1 MNKAAVAATGSTSE
15 IADTILIRR
24 VEVPVIRRQIEH
36 TRLRFFVD
44 NPRVYSI
51 LRADGDEP
59 SQDEIQK
66 RLQDMEHVRDL
77 VLAIRGNGGLTD
89 AIVVRDKTWEVLEGN
104 SRLAAYRHLAT
115 SDPVKW
121 AYMKCVVLPA
131 DIDESLIFALLG
143 QYHIKGKK
151 DWAPFEQAGFL
162 YRRFKV
168 HKLDLATVAAEIGMK
183 LGTAK
188 HLIETYQ
195 FMLDHGQTDT
205 ARWSYFDE
213 YLKSSKIRKV
223 RERFPDFDKLI
234 VDKIDAREIDRA
246 VDVRDRLPI
255 ICTASAKIVKK
266 FAAGGLTFEDAY
278 EDAIEAGGDCEPYKR
293 LNKFRQW
300 IAKAE
305 VEEALD
311 HTQGQTRDK
320 IIFELESLGRRVQAL
335 RGKFRPKP

>member
-1 MNKAAVAATGSTSE
+1 MNKAAVEMANGGE
-15 IADTILIRR
+15 IPDTLLIRR
-24 VEVPVIRRQIEH
+24 VDVPVVRRQIEQS
-36 TRLRFFVD
+36 RLRFFVD

-59 SQDEIQK
+59 SQEEIQEK
-66 RLQDMEHVRDL
+66 LQDMEHVRHLIQD
-77 VLAIRGNGGLTD
+77 IRSNGGLTD
-89 AIVVRDKTWEVLEGN
+89 AVIVRDGTLEVLEGN
-104 SRLAAYRHLAT
+104 SRLAAYRYLAK

-131 DIDESLIFALLG
+131 DIEESLVFALLG

-162 YRRFKV
+162 YRRFKT
-168 HKLDLATVAAEIGMK
+168 HKLDLATVASEIGIGQRK
-183 LGTAK
+183 AK
-188 HLIETYQ
+188 HLIDTYQ

-223 RERFPDFDKLI
+223 RESYPDFDRII
-234 VDKIDAREIDRA
+234 VEKIESREIERA

-255 ICTASAKIVKK
+255 VCSAPPKIVKK
-266 FAAGGLTFEDAY
+266 FASGETAFEDAY
-278 EDAIEAGGDCEPYKR
+278 DHAIEAGGDCEPYKR
-293 LNKFRQW
+293 LHKFRQW
-300 IAKAE
+300 IAKAD
-305 VEEALD
+305 VELAFD

-320 IIFELESLGRRVQAL
+320 IIYELESLGRRVQTL
-335 RGKFRPKP
+335 RAKFRPKP